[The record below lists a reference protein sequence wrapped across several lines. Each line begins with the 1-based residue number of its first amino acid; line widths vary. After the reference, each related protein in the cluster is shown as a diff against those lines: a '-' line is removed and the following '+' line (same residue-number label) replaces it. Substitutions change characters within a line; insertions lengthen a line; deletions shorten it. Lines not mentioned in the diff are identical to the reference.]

1 MAISYVLFDTADKW
15 KKALEEA
22 DNRIADD
29 IPGVNRDRLVAAI
42 GTSRLALVPRI
53 PGFAVLRLIYRL
65 FSFASRTVALV
76 GLECGFDTV
85 VWQLLAS
92 VAIPGSTIHAIV
104 ALTSGLLERTLDEHS
119 VLIQGLATST
129 ALPAD
134 VLVQYSSKSLP
145 TFVGLVRQRVEP
157 IAPAIAPCTMHLS
170 LALARFVLKLAIPF
184 IGT

>member
-1 MAISYVLFDTADKW
+1 
-15 KKALEEA
+15 LEEA

-42 GTSRLALVPRI
+42 GTSRLALVPRF

-119 VLIQGLATST
+119 LLIQGLATST

-145 TFVGLVRQRVEP
+145 TFVGL
-157 IAPAIAPCTMHLS
+157 
-170 LALARFVLKLAIPF
+170 LAIPF
-184 IGT
+184 IVHPIDNGVHALLNYTTRPLFQAYIINNGGREAGLSCVVRRK